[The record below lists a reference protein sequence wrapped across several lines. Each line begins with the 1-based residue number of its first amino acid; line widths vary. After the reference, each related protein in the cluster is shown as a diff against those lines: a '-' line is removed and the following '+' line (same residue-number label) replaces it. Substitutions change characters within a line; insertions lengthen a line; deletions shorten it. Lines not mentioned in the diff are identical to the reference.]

1 MKERPEAGRDYRDEF
16 YAAYSTAIDAVH
28 ADERTAWRQ
37 FESRWQQW
45 LPNDRSVPML
55 DIGCGSGVFV
65 RFLRSCG
72 FANVT
77 GVDRSVSETTRAH
90 ASGTD
95 GVVCDDARS
104 FLGARR
110 DAYGLVAALN
120 IFEHLRKE
128 EVLDLLRVLHGA
140 LRPGGQVLIVTPNG
154 LSPFGGATP
163 DPALRSPDGLHL
175 NQRGVILMANTTTT
189 AITGVPV
196 LRKLQVTP
204 SNPSLPVGTRQQ
216 LRATGTYTDGSTADL
231 TAAVTWSSSDPSVA
245 SVDANGLATG
255 IAPGSATV
263 TASSGTMTAVAYLDV
278 SAAALVPAASIR
290 HLP

>member
-154 LSPFGGATP
+154 LSPFGGATRYWDFSHELSFTP
-163 DPALRSPDGLHL
+163 ASWRQLARISGFREPIFEEYGPIAHSAAGVVRSALWRIVALAIEAVAWIEVGGPRDPSRVYTADMK
-175 NQRGVILMANTTTT
+175 VILT
-189 AITGVPV
+189 
-196 LRKLQVTP
+196 K
-204 SNPSLPVGTRQQ
+204 
-216 LRATGTYTDGSTADL
+216 
-231 TAAVTWSSSDPSVA
+231 
-245 SVDANGLATG
+245 
-255 IAPGSATV
+255 
-263 TASSGTMTAVAYLDV
+263 
-278 SAAALVPAASIR
+278 
-290 HLP
+290 

>member
-16 YAAYSTAIDAVH
+16 YAAYSTATDVVH

-90 ASGTD
+90 ASGTG
-95 GVVCDDARS
+95 GVMCDDAVS
-104 FLGARR
+104 FLGAHR

-120 IFEHLRKE
+120 VFEHLRKA
-128 EVLDLLRVLHGA
+128 EVLDLLRALRRA
-140 LRPGGQVLIVTPNG
+140 LRPGGRVLIVTPNG
-154 LSPFGGATP
+154 LSPFGGATRYWDFSHELSFTP
-163 DPALRSPDGLHL
+163 ASWRQLARISGFREPIFEEYGPIAHSAAGVVRCALWRIVALAIEAVAWIEVGGPRDPSRVYTADMK
-175 NQRGVILMANTTTT
+175 VILT
-189 AITGVPV
+189 
-196 LRKLQVTP
+196 K
-204 SNPSLPVGTRQQ
+204 
-216 LRATGTYTDGSTADL
+216 
-231 TAAVTWSSSDPSVA
+231 
-245 SVDANGLATG
+245 
-255 IAPGSATV
+255 
-263 TASSGTMTAVAYLDV
+263 
-278 SAAALVPAASIR
+278 
-290 HLP
+290 